1 MTELSI
7 QAPEG
12 AEFVYDEVKTERGQK
27 SLGEWPLLVWRDVE
41 AARIHYGDDAI
52 LDILD
57 GTSVRVSFQSI
68 NRRMA
73 IAGKTHDDAAKAQV
87 EFKPGKR
94 GGGQS
99 TPASRVARQARTA
112 VEKSG
117 VDADVVSSFLERLA
131 RGEISQE
138 QLAAFGG

>member
-52 LDILD
+52 LDILA
-57 GTSVRVSFQSI
+57 GRVQ
-68 NRRMA
+68 
-73 IAGKTHDDAAKAQV
+73 
-87 EFKPGKR
+87 
-94 GGGQS
+94 
-99 TPASRVARQARTA
+99 ARQAWWWSVDPGLACRA
-112 VEKSG
+112 SG
-117 VDADVVSSFLERLA
+117 SHGGREVWRRCG
-131 RGEISQE
+131 RGVLVPRASR
-138 QLAAFGG
+138 AW